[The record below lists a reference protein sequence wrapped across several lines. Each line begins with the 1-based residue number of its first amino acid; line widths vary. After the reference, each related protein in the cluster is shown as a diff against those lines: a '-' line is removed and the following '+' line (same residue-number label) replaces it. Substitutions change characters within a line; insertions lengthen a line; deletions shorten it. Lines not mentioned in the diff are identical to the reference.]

1 MTEKRVLIVDD
12 DDVVRVGLRT
22 LLAEAGG
29 YEVVG
34 EADNGRDAVK
44 LSKAS
49 KPDIIIMDVSMA
61 DMNGVDAT
69 TRILDYLPET
79 KVLALSMHTDSRF
92 VSQMLEAGASGY
104 LPKLGAVD
112 ELPFALRTI
121 DSGRVYLSPS
131 IAGAVLDDYKRGNAD
146 SGATR
151 LSTREREVLQLI
163 AEGRSALQIAETL
176 SLSVKTIES
185 HRRNIMTKLDLHS
198 VAELTKY
205 AVRDGLTDLN

>member
-1 MTEKRVLIVDD
+1 MREKRVLIVDD

-44 LSKAS
+44 LSKTS

-69 TRILDYLPET
+69 ARILDYLPET
-79 KVLALSMHTDSRF
+79 KVLALSMHMDSRF
-92 VSQMLEAGASGY
+92 VAQMLEAGASGY

-131 IAGAVLDDYKRGNAD
+131 ITGAVLEDYKRGYTD
-146 SGATR
+146 TGATP

-205 AVRDGLTDLN
+205 AVREGLTDLG